1 MQIYLPIAELSVN
14 LFLLLGIG
22 GGVGFL
28 SGLFGVGG
36 GFLMTPLLIFIGIPP
51 AVAVATQANQVV
63 ASSVS
68 GVLAHW
74 SRDNVDFK
82 MGAVLLVG
90 GILGS
95 TVGVGLFSLLSHFGQ
110 VDLVIRLFYV
120 FFLGFIG
127 ILMFI
132 ESARIA
138 LPVQVRCTKSWSA
151 TITAT
156 AVTKM
161 TWRVPWLGSS
171 RG

>member
-82 MGAVLLVG
+82 MGAVCWWAA
-90 GILGS
+90 
-95 TVGVGLFSLLSHFGQ
+95 
-110 VDLVIRLFYV
+110 YW
-120 FFLGFIG
+120 
-127 ILMFI
+127 
-132 ESARIA
+132 AR
-138 LPVQVRCTKSWSA
+138 RWG
-151 TITAT
+151 
-156 AVTKM
+156 
-161 TWRVPWLGSS
+161 WGSS
-171 RG
+171 AC